1 MGFFNRKLEE
11 AVKIQAE
18 IIEEITEEYF
28 KLLKKFWKCIEKPH
42 RVKWAFITI
51 INNSKFIIMDL
62 SLNENQFS
70 VAQNALFD
78 LVTGNQI
85 PDAVFTN
92 LVMSSSDE
100 TVATVSVLADGT
112 VQVNGVNGGPG
123 EAPSRIAVISG
134 KSNVTYT
141 NSLGESSTGQLLIT
155 VNVTVLAVQTADG
168 VEWRL
173 IFGAPQLQ
181 VV

>member
-1 MGFFNRKLEE
+1 MSFWNQNLER

-18 IIEEITEEYF
+18 IIQELTEEYF
-28 KLLKKFWKCIEKPH
+28 KLHKKLLRCIQRPH
-42 RVKWAFITI
+42 HVKWAFII
-51 INNSKFIIMDL
+51 FINNSKLIVMDL

-70 VAQNALFD
+70 IAQNALFD
-78 LVTGNQI
+78 TVSGAQI
-85 PDAVFTN
+85 QDAVFTD
-92 LVMSSSDE
+92 VVVSSSDE
-100 TVATVSVLADGT
+100 TVAKAAVLADGT
-112 VQVNGVNGGPG
+112 VQVTGVNGGPG
-123 EAPSRIAVISG
+123 EAPSRTAVISG

>member
-1 MGFFNRKLEE
+1 MGFLSRNLEE

-18 IIEEITEEYF
+18 IIQELTEEYF
-28 KLLKKFWKCIEKPH
+28 KLQKKLLRCIQRPH
-42 RVKWAFITI
+42 KVKWAFII
-51 INNSKFIIMDL
+51 SINNSKFIVMDL

-70 VAQNALFD
+70 IAQNTLFD
-78 LVTGNQI
+78 LVTGAQI
-85 PDAVFTN
+85 QDAVFTEI
-92 LVMSSSDE
+92 VMQSSDE
-100 TVATVSVLADGT
+100 TVVKVAVLPDST
-112 VQVNGVNGGPG
+112 VQVTGVNGGPG
-123 EAPSRIAVISG
+123 EAPNRTALISG
-134 KSNVTYT
+134 KSKVTYT